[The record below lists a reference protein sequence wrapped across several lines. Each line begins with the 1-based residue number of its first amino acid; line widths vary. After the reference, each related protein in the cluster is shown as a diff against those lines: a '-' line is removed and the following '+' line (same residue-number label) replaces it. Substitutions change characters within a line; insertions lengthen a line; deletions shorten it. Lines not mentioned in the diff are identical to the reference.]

1 MRRDRGRG
9 WGRGQGEGTVEETGG
24 GDRGRGQGEET
35 GEGRCTK
42 MEAVHEASSKDVLS
56 TVWLPTFQFNF
67 LC

>member
-1 MRRDRGRG
+1 M
-9 WGRGQGEGTVEETGG
+9 GEGIEGEDGGGDSG

>member
-1 MRRDRGRG
+1 M
-9 WGRGQGEGTVEETGG
+9 GEGTVEETGG